1 MDIKR
6 TLAPTK
12 EQLEEINWLDIAKH
26 IYTNIYKPIFNSCNN
41 SKIKK
46 TINLLI
52 RGMKQLDNKDT
63 TTSEYL
69 YIRKLYLTDKQ
80 KLFEYLQECLYIEAK
95 VKLPK
100 KQLQSIDLKKPTKEQ
115 LDKQLEELKELE
127 QRGIIDK
134 SVIDRFIEKTK

>member
-12 EQLEEINWLDIAKH
+12 EQLEEINWLEIAKH
-26 IYTNIYKPIFNSCNN
+26 IYTNIYKPIFDTCNN

-63 TTSEYL
+63 TTNEYL

-80 KLFEYLQECLYIEAK
+80 KLFEYLQECLYLEAG

-100 KQLQSIDLKKPTKEQ
+100 NKPQNLKKPSKEQ

-127 QRGIIDK
+127 EHGIIDK

>member
-12 EQLEEINWLDIAKH
+12 EQLEEINWLEIAKY
-26 IYTNIYKPIFNSCNN
+26 IYTNIYKPIFDSCNN
-41 SKIKK
+41 SKVKH

-52 RGMKQLDNKDT
+52 RGMKQLTEEET
-63 TTSEYL
+63 TTTEFM
-69 YIRKLYLTDKQ
+69 YIRKLYLIDKQ
-80 KLFEYLQECLYIEAK
+80 KLFLYLQECLYLEAK

-100 KQLQSIDLKKPTKEQ
+100 KQPQSIDLKKPSKEQ

-127 QRGIIDK
+127 QHGIIDK

>member
-26 IYTNIYKPIFNSCNN
+26 IYTNIYKPIFDSCNN
-41 SKIKK
+41 SNVRK

-52 RGMKQLDNKDT
+52 KGMKQLTEEET
-63 TTSEYL
+63 TTTEFM
-69 YIRKLYLTDKQ
+69 YIRKLYLSDKQ
-80 KLFEYLQECLYIEAK
+80 KLFEYLQECLYLEAG

-100 KQLQSIDLKKPTKEQ
+100 KQPQDLKKPSKEQ

-127 QRGIIDK
+127 QHGIIDK
-134 SVIDRFIEKTK
+134 SVIDRFIEITK

>member
-1 MDIKR
+1 MENKN
-6 TLAPTK
+6 PTN
-12 EQLEEINWLDIAKH
+12 EQLLSVDWLQIAKH
-26 IYTNIYKPIFNSCNN
+26 IYTNIYRVIFDSCNN
-41 SKIKK
+41 IRVRK

-63 TTSEYL
+63 TTNEYL

-80 KLFEYLQECLYIEAK
+80 KLFEYLQECLYLEAG

-100 KQLQSIDLKKPTKEQ
+100 KQPQDLKKPSKEQ

-127 QRGIIDK
+127 RLEVIDK
-134 SVIDRFIEKTK
+134 SVINTFIEITK